1 MQILWIVLALIAI
14 TGTIFVAG
22 AAAAT
27 YLLAAE
33 LRLFLRA
40 PSFYVRKM
48 FGPPPPDK
56 RAHQIVGRIQDLLPA
71 KTVYAKELGDK
82 VARTPKTI
90 QELVAARDRITLYL
104 EYDVYGDGL
113 GDSVSRED
121 PTAVRALETRR
132 AELDARIEKALGQL
146 KRIENRVAAH
156 VLATR
161 DEATEDAVQQELGET
176 LEDLD
181 TLLDV
186 SRAQGLLSE

>member
-1 MQILWIVLALIAI
+1 MQIFMIVLALMAM
-14 TGTIFVAG
+14 TGLVFVAG

-48 FGPPPPDK
+48 FGPPPADK
-56 RAHQIVGRIQDLLPA
+56 RARQIAGRIQGLLPP
-71 KTVYAKELGDK
+71 KTVYAKDLGDK
-82 VARTPKTI
+82 VGRTPQSI
-90 QELVAARDRITLYL
+90 QELVQARDRITLYL

-113 GDSVSRED
+113 GDSVSRQD
-121 PTAVRALETRR
+121 PSAVRALETRR
-132 AELDARIEKALGQL
+132 AELDQRIENALSQL

-161 DEATEDAVQQELGET
+161 DELGEDAIQQELGET

-181 TLLDV
+181 TLLDA
-186 SRAQGLLSE
+186 SRSQGLLSE

>member
-1 MQILWIVLALIAI
+1 MQILWIVLALLLV
-14 TGTIFVAG
+14 TGTVFVAG

-48 FGPPPPDK
+48 IGPPPADK
-56 RAHQIVGRIQDLLPA
+56 RARQIVGRIKGLLPA
-71 KTVYAKELGDK
+71 RSVFAEELGDK
-82 VARTPKTI
+82 VARSPKTI
-90 QELVAARDRITLYL
+90 QELVQARDRITLYL

-121 PTAVRALETRR
+121 PSAVRALETRR
-132 AELDARIEKALGQL
+132 AELDDRIEKALSQL

-161 DEATEDAVQQELGET
+161 DGDMEDAAQTELTET
-176 LEDLD
+176 LDDLD
-181 TLLDV
+181 TLLDAN
-186 SRAQGLLSE
+186 RAQGLLSE

>member
-1 MQILWIVLALIAI
+1 MNILWIVLTLMAV
-14 TGTIFVAG
+14 TGMVFVAG

-40 PSFYVRKM
+40 PSFYVRKLL
-48 FGPPPPDK
+48 GPPPADK
-56 RAHQIVGRIQDLLPA
+56 RARQIVGRIQDLLPA
-71 KTVYAKELGDK
+71 RSAYAKDLGDR
-82 VARTPKTI
+82 VSRTPATI
-90 QELVAARDRITLYL
+90 QELVQARDRITLYL

-121 PTAVRALETRR
+121 PSAVRALETRR
-132 AELDARIEKALGQL
+132 AELDARIDKALGQL

-161 DEATEDAVQQELGET
+161 DAAGEDAVQQELGET